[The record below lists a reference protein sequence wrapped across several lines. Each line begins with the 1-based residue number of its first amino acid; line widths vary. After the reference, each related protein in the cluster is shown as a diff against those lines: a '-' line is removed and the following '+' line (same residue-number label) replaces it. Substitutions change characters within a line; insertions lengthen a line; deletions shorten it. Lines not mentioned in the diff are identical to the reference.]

1 MIPQL
6 RSFRHLHL
14 RCLHLFHPRYYASL
28 QSIKPK
34 AVAFDM
40 GGVVVPSPLPLFN
53 QFEDSHGLQR
63 GSIVSAINAGGER
76 GNKQDLRFSHT
87 RGHDAETRRSDML
100 QPQNHVFFTHWGRVL
115 CTLCDLFT
123 TCALATCPCQV
134 IWVNSGKLIPCF
146 DSCPQYR
153 RSKLSLTF
161 KVACLCL
168 PIYRV

>member
-6 RSFRHLHL
+6 RNLRHLHL
-14 RCLHLFHPRYYASL
+14 RCFHLFHPRHYASL

-76 GNKQDLRFSHT
+76 GNQ
-87 RGHDAETRRSDML
+87 
-100 QPQNHVFFTHWGRVL
+100 
-115 CTLCDLFT
+115 
-123 TCALATCPCQV
+123 
-134 IWVNSGKLIPCF
+134 I
-146 DSCPQYR
+146 
-153 RSKLSLTF
+153 
-161 KVACLCL
+161 
-168 PIYRV
+168 